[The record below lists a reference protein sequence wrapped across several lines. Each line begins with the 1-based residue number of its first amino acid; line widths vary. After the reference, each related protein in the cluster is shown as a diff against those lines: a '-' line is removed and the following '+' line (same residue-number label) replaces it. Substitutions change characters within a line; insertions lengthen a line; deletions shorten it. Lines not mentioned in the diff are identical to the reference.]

1 MNSRVLEVVDG
12 GFLIFGGAEPRH
24 PFFKNVKNQRID
36 LKDDDVG
43 P

>member
-1 MNSRVLEVVDG
+1 MNSRVLEVVEG
-12 GFLIFGGAEPRH
+12 WFLILGGAEPPH
-24 PFFKNVKNQRID
+24 PFFKNVKNQRVN